1 MWKSECKGNA
11 SWAKKQIKCKKTPI
25 ISCYS
30 IFFLNF
36 ATSTIVNM
44 TEIILDTPTGFLSSI
59 QVMWIVAAL
68 LFLFLIY
75 QILKQYRTRK
85 RLQNELWEID
95 KMMQS
100 NVEYEFVLKAMR
112 LATWHIDPKMRTI
125 TFDNDYREDSGN
137 YIPDAGTNIND
148 WILQLLPSDQR
159 TVRKALDD
167 ICLGDTDVF
176 HQQYQVKS
184 LISGQSYWEESYATI
199 GDRDGDGNPLKIV
212 GASMRIDKR
221 KEMESALI
229 LARNRAEESD
239 RLKSAFLANMGHEIR
254 TPLNA
259 IVGFADLLSV
269 VQDDENRQQLIQE
282 IQNNN
287 QKLLRIIDGLVS
299 MSEIEAGA
307 RSLSV
312 NAVDLNAIFREM
324 QERFQANTDVPISL
338 HMPEAE
344 MLLHSDKD
352 VLSSI
357 IEHYMQNAVKFTTS
371 GSITLGYDIEGD
383 QVRIWVKDTGR
394 GVAESDLERIFE
406 RFVKIDEYVPGTGLG
421 LSVVKS
427 HVSHLGGTVG
437 VESEL
442 GKGSRFWVLLPV

>member
-1 MWKSECKGNA
+1 
-11 SWAKKQIKCKKTPI
+11 
-25 ISCYS
+25 
-30 IFFLNF
+30 
-36 ATSTIVNM
+36 
-44 TEIILDTPTGFLSSI
+44 
-59 QVMWIVAAL
+59 
-68 LFLFLIY
+68 
-75 QILKQYRTRK
+75 
-85 RLQNELWEID
+85 
-95 KMMQS
+95 
-100 NVEYEFVLKAMR
+100 
-112 LATWHIDPKMRTI
+112 
-125 TFDNDYREDSGN
+125 
-137 YIPDAGTNIND
+137 
-148 WILQLLPSDQR
+148 
-159 TVRKALDD
+159 
-167 ICLGDTDVF
+167 
-176 HQQYQVKS
+176 
-184 LISGQSYWEESYATI
+184 
-199 GDRDGDGNPLKIV
+199 
-212 GASMRIDKR
+212 MRIDNR

-269 VQDDENRQQLIQE
+269 VNSDEDRQQLIQE

-287 QKLLRIIDGLVS
+287 QKLLHIINGLVS

-324 QERFQANTDVPISL
+324 QERFQPNTDVPISL
-338 HMPEAE
+338 CMPETE
-344 MLLHSDKD
+344 LLVHSDKD
-352 VLSSI
+352 ALSNI
-357 IEHYMQNAVKFTTS
+357 IEHYMQNAVKFTMS
-371 GSITLGYDIEGD
+371 GSITLGYDLEGE

-394 GVAESDLERIFE
+394 GVAETDQERIFE

-427 HVSHLGGTVG
+427 HASHLGGTVG